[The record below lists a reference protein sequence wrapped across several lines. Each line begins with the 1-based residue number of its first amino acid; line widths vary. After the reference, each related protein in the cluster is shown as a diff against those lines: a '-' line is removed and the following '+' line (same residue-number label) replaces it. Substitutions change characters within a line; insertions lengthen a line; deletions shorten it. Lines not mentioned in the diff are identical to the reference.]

1 MYIKIILF
9 CLLTSC
15 VSINTHKKALEKIN
29 ILELE
34 NSACTADT
42 VEFQILMMKLNEA
55 IYFFQSGNKVSGVPT
70 KLIESFPEFT
80 KNKTLLV

>member
-15 VSINTHKKALEKIN
+15 VSIKTHEKALEKIN

-34 NSACTADT
+34 NNACTADVT
-42 VEFQILMMKLNEA
+42 EFQILMMKLNESIHNEA
-55 IYFFQSGNKVSGVPT
+55 LCKRRFKSCNQKLQNT
-70 KLIESFPEFT
+70 KETFYD
-80 KNKTLLV
+80 

>member
-15 VSINTHKKALEKIN
+15 VSIKTHEKALEKIN

-34 NSACTADT
+34 NKSCIADVT
-42 VEFQILMMKLNEA
+42 EFQILMIKLNRSINSEDLCKRRLKA
-55 IYFFQSGNKVSGVPT
+55 CNRRLQSARCKRNF
-70 KLIESFPEFT
+70 L
-80 KNKTLLV
+80 

>member
-1 MYIKIILF
+1 MYIKLILF

-55 IYFFQSGNKVSGVPT
+55 IYNEGLCKRRFKDCNQRLRDDKETFYD
-70 KLIESFPEFT
+70 
-80 KNKTLLV
+80 

>member
-15 VSINTHKKALEKIN
+15 VSIKTYEKALEKIN

-34 NSACTADT
+34 NNACTADAT
-42 VEFQILMMKLNEA
+42 EFQTLMMKLNKSIHSEA
-55 IYFFQSGNKVSGVPT
+55 LCKRRFKACNQRLQNKKET
-70 KLIESFPEFT
+70 FYD
-80 KNKTLLV
+80 